1 MKKLGLVSLLCGLA
15 IGAGYGVAFKAYCN
29 LRPDGTYGELYGPM
43 VSFRP
48 YVISAVA
55 MFMILA
61 VVLWILGRREKTG
74 PT

>member
-15 IGAGYGVAFKAYCN
+15 IGAGYGLAFKAYCD

-43 VSFRP
+43 VFLRP
-48 YVISAVA
+48 YVISVVVICL
-55 MFMILA
+55 ILA
-61 VVLWILGRREKTG
+61 AALWILGSREKSG